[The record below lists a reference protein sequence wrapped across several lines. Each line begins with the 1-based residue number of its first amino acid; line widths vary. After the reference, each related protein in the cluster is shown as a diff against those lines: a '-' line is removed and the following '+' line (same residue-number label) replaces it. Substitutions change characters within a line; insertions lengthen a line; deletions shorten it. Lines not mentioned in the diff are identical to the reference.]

1 MQPKLIGLVAGLWL
15 GFIWV
20 IWSFGDMVLV
30 GLLGVLGYLIGQAI
44 SGELDVASIWQR
56 VSTNK

>member
-1 MQPKLIGLVAGLWL
+1 MQPKLIGLLTGLWL

-30 GLLGVLGYLIGQAI
+30 ALVGVLGYLAGRLV
-44 SGELDVASIWQR
+44 SGELDLNSAWQR
-56 VSTNK
+56 VSERR